1 MDDCLDKYVDF
12 PNEVDLSFNAITSL
26 DFVIWQMFFD
36 ELPFA
41 CAHKN
46 EVLCQMPLAQ
56 G

>member
-12 PNEVDLSFNAITSL
+12 PNEVDLSFNAITIL

-36 ELPFA
+36 ELPFF
-41 CAHKN
+41 AHKN
-46 EVLCQMPLAQ
+46 EVLRPMPLAQ